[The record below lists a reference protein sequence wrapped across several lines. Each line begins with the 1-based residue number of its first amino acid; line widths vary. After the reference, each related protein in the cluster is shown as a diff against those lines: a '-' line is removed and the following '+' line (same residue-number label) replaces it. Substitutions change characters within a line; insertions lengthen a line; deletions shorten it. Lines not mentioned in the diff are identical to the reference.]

1 MDIFFGAGL
10 GKQSRSM
17 FMEMDANAA
26 RTPQSPQPQPSQPRT
41 PEQRSRNVVAQVA
54 QVSSF
59 CGSAKVRWSAHYPS
73 PVEAWAFSVRRQRVS
88 FASVGPVF
96 QIRRTRFDADS
107 LLGFAQLSLTRSDEQ
122 VVHERAVG
130 IASKILV
137 RGPWMLLECNTE
149 PKV

>member
-1 MDIFFGAGL
+1 MWLSGVFFRMGRELNFDIFRAGL

-59 CGSAKVRWSAHYPS
+59 
-73 PVEAWAFSVRRQRVS
+73 FLLRVS
-88 FASVGPVF
+88 FPSVRPVF

-107 LLGFAQLSLTRSDEQ
+107 LLGFPQLSLTRSDEQ
-122 VVHERAVG
+122 VVHERAWGLPLDALSGVVV
-130 IASKILV
+130 LD
-137 RGPWMLLECNTE
+137 L
-149 PKV
+149 